1 MSTQV
6 PMTTLATGEEG
17 PGPTT
22 LATGEETEYLDAS
35 ILPLN
40 QDPSTMATGEEGGT
54 PSTMA
59 TGEEGGLSVQIALD
73 NPFGL
78 F

>member
-1 MSTQV
+1 MSIQV

-22 LATGEETEYLDAS
+22 LATGEEGGLEAS
-35 ILPLN
+35 LQPLN

-59 TGEEGGLSVQIALD
+59 TGEEGGLSVSLALD